1 MYILCWLSTQVSF
14 FLFLKLFKSNYFILV
29 AALEPKKW
37 KLRAHSLE
45 NIARQEMEKGKLHL
59 LKLMHSFQ
67 VKTLSK
73 NNNNLICMNPSRCMK
88 TFQLLKRDYATLRR
102 KLEAYFQVGRISL
115 LLSHFKLIL
124 IYILRYTNI
133 YIYIN
138 QKRFIDVVLS
148 FVNINCISWQGKLDP
163 MRLLVAP
170 SNQSIRNQ
178 YTYIWYWQ
186 RTVMG
191 AAMWSIV
198 IDESLYCV
206 CVCVILSF
214 SSFVCYWCISD
225 SLSFLNENV
234 SQVLLCMGWFVIY
247 IYIINYK
254 YLRKWFYPT
263 SDARGLISPLYL

>member
-14 FLFLKLFKSNYFILV
+14 FLFLKLFKSNYFQLV

-133 YIYIN
+133 YIY
-138 QKRFIDVVLS
+138 KPETV
-148 FVNINCISWQGKLDP
+148 
-163 MRLLVAP
+163 
-170 SNQSIRNQ
+170 
-178 YTYIWYWQ
+178 YW
-186 RTVMG
+186 RC
-191 AAMWSIV
+191 A
-198 IDESLYCV
+198 
-206 CVCVILSF
+206 F
-214 SSFVCYWCISD
+214 F
-225 SLSFLNENV
+225 
-234 SQVLLCMGWFVIY
+234 
-247 IYIINYK
+247 
-254 YLRKWFYPT
+254 R
-263 SDARGLISPLYL
+263 

>member
-1 MYILCWLSTQVSF
+1 MAICINSKEAAQGNDDINDHVRHLFIFHFYLQKYLNLKLLSCIFYLCWLSTQVSF

-133 YIYIN
+133 YIY
-138 QKRFIDVVLS
+138 KPETV
-148 FVNINCISWQGKLDP
+148 
-163 MRLLVAP
+163 
-170 SNQSIRNQ
+170 
-178 YTYIWYWQ
+178 YW
-186 RTVMG
+186 RC
-191 AAMWSIV
+191 A
-198 IDESLYCV
+198 
-206 CVCVILSF
+206 F
-214 SSFVCYWCISD
+214 F
-225 SLSFLNENV
+225 
-234 SQVLLCMGWFVIY
+234 
-247 IYIINYK
+247 
-254 YLRKWFYPT
+254 R
-263 SDARGLISPLYL
+263 

>member
-1 MYILCWLSTQVSF
+1 MH
-14 FLFLKLFKSNYFILV
+14 
-29 AALEPKKW
+29 EPKQMPENFPATEERLCNTEKEAW
-37 KLRAHSLE
+37 SLFSGGQDLS
-45 NIARQEMEKGKLHL
+45 IAF
-59 LKLMHSFQ
+59 SFQ
-67 VKTLSK
+67 ININLYITLYK
-73 NNNNLICMNPSRCMK
+73 
-88 TFQLLKRDYATLRR
+88 
-102 KLEAYFQVGRISL
+102 
-115 LLSHFKLIL
+115 
-124 IYILRYTNI
+124 